1 MRTAPRGISERLG
14 ASSFIV
20 LASSSSSLELLFLLF
35 LVLFVF
41 FRNALHQLRARH
53 EALSLLYLLRLR
65 LLHMANAPPLEPRF
79 LLLPILIPQ
88 IHRLR
93 QQRLQDLRP
102 AFLQR
107 SQILLPLTFL
117 AHPYCYMLVILAGL
131 VLRGRERRSNAHRAR
146 LGKSWNINRGSCDG
160 SGEQRA
166 PDLHFDGETE
176 DGVASQTLQLD
187 EQLIVEPDLHERK
200 QTRDL
205 IGSVFSRVEVRF
217 SLGDAGLNEHGVA
230 DRFQSHRDL
239 GGRENELDV
248 RREGRANGG
257 NVAFAATRA
266 DGELHIAEERV
277 ILGWIDVQL
286 PHYFISSSLYRF
298 ARTARPL
305 VRLRSLSTRHAPS
318 RELHFQLHRGSSG
331 AQNADI
337 VVNTAG
343 FAVSQHQIGANSQR
357 IGAPLRR
364 EALPTN
370 CHVSPYRRAC
380 CGAFRGT

>member
-1 MRTAPRGISERLG
+1 
-14 ASSFIV
+14 
-20 LASSSSSLELLFLLF
+20 
-35 LVLFVF
+35 
-41 FRNALHQLRARH
+41 
-53 EALSLLYLLRLR
+53 
-65 LLHMANAPPLEPRF
+65 MANASPLEPRF

-93 QQRLQDLRP
+93 QQRLQDLRS
-102 AFLQR
+102 AFLQH
-107 SQILLPLTFL
+107 SQILLPLTFR
-117 AHPYCYMLVILAGL
+117 AHPYRHVLVILAGL

-146 LGKSWNINRGSCDG
+146 LGKSWNVNRGSCDG

-166 PDLHFDGETE
+166 SDLHFDGETE

-217 SLGDAGLNEHGVA
+217 PLGDTGLNEHGVA

-248 RREGRANGG
+248 RREGRENGG

-277 ILGWIDVQL
+277 IIGWIDVQL

-305 VRLRSLSTRHAPS
+305 VRLRSLSTRHSLILSGVTLPASPRFQWRSERRHRCEYCRFRGIPAPN
-318 RELHFQLHRGSSG
+318 RRQ
-331 AQNADI
+331 
-337 VVNTAG
+337 
-343 FAVSQHQIGANSQR
+343 FATYWRA
-357 IGAPLRR
+357 LRR